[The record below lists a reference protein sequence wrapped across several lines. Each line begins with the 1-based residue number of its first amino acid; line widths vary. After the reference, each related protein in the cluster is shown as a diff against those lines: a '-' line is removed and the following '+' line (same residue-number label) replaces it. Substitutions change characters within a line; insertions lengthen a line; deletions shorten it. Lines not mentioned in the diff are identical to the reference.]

1 MAGDKLAILGAAM
14 ELRWCKNTMA
24 EPWFFLTPAHS
35 ERFMTP
41 KKTVQVCESPGIAK
55 DDVLPTQILDL
66 INKDPLAT
74 LLFGILPIGKV
85 SLLLNFN

>member
-1 MAGDKLAILGAAM
+1 
-14 ELRWCKNTMA
+14 MA
-24 EPWFFLTPAHS
+24 EPWFFLTPTHS

-66 INKDPLAT
+66 INEDPLAT